1 MGSFRPVGMRLS
13 ALVLL
18 AGAAAFAPPAR
29 PAVGAR
35 PSRLVRASPLRLQL
49 AGSYTVR
56 LPKPLGIVFE
66 EVAPGEA
73 QGVLVA
79 GLVEGG
85 NAENDGRVLVGDK
98 LLRASAVSFA
108 GQSALV
114 TLGAGQQF
122 TSFERQLIPCTALD
136 FETIMAAIGSNE
148 GRYGYTDVVLS
159 LAHTDASIPR
169 PNAPRADRLTGQDVQ
184 WDAAA
189 GTTSNGRSTPLR
201 PKADNFDVDV

>member
-1 MGSFRPVGMRLS
+1 MRRS

-18 AGAAAFAPPAR
+18 AGAAGFAPPSR
-29 PAVGAR
+29 PLQSPGR
-35 PSRLVRASPLRLQL
+35 TRAAPVRLQL
-49 AGSYTVR
+49 AGTYTIR
-56 LPKPLGIVFE
+56 LPKPLGILFE
-66 EVAPGEA
+66 EVTPGEA
-73 QGVLVA
+73 QGVVVA

-85 NAENDGRVLVGDK
+85 NAESDGRVLVGDK

-114 TLGAGQQF
+114 SIGTGTQF
-122 TSFERQLIPCTALD
+122 TSFERELIPCTALD
-136 FETIMAAIGSNE
+136 FETIMAAIASNE